1 MASCAPIS
9 GDSKDPEPPAP
20 IVLNTSVAW
29 VSMRE
34 GLVQFDNGTQGAG
47 TVGVVVSKED
57 TPPTYASVKDLPGFY
72 TRKTK
77 ADGTAR
83 TVYLSMTDKMTTA
96 KFNANVTVSVNGQAT
111 DFVSAITAA
120 PELLHPN
127 TNYYAYF
134 YEITGTTGTAIKKL
148 EFTTENCPAVYPST
162 EGTYSN
168 VYNQIRADSSSP
180 TIEYKT
186 SESYLI
192 PARFYYVS
200 VSGATTHQFQ
210 RNTTFYTISTIA
222 GTTRPLGS
230 LGNFGLA
237 NLFYD
242 LYNMTPSGPDENLT
256 LWDEMIGIGP
266 LNTHNLSEFWKIDHR
281 FGGRDFL
288 FYDNKKAVLVTE

>member
-1 MASCAPIS
+1 MVLSACAPIS

-20 IVLNTSVAW
+20 IVLDTSVAW

-34 GLVQFDNGTQGAG
+34 GLVQFNNGTQGVR
-47 TVGVVVSKED
+47 TIGVVASKEA
-57 TPPTYASVKDLPGFY
+57 TAPAYANVRDLPGFY

-77 ADGTAR
+77 VDGTPR

-111 DFVSAITAA
+111 DFVSAIAAA

-127 TNYYAYF
+127 TNYYAHF

-148 EFTTENCPAVYPST
+148 EFTTENFPAVYPSS

-180 TIEYKT
+180 AIEYKT

-200 VSGATTHQFQ
+200 VSGAMDHQFL
-210 RNTTFYTISTIA
+210 RETNFYRISTVT
-222 GTTRPLGS
+222 GTTRPLG
-230 LGNFGLA
+230 NPMPA
-237 NLFYD
+237 ILFYD
-242 LYNMTPSGPDENLT
+242 LYNMTPSGPEENLT

-266 LNTHNLSEFWKIDHR
+266 LNTYNLSEHWRIDHA
-281 FGGRDFL
+281 FGGRAFL
-288 FYDNKKAVLVTE
+288 FYDNKKAVSVTE